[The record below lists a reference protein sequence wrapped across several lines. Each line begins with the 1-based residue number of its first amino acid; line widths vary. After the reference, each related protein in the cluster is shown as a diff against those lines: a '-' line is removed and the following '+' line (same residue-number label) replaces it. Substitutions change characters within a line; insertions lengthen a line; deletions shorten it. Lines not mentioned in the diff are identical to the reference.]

1 MSGSR
6 SAAAWETMGTELV
19 SPSAERLPVRSDY
32 GEQIVGFEVLC
43 SEDPIHG
50 FEGKLATAV
59 QEVGEMGLAKA
70 GLASQQRDAQRPP
83 LYPSEQLKA

>member
-1 MSGSR
+1 MERGGMGNDGHGVGVPISRETPGS
-6 SAAAWETMGTELV
+6 V
-19 SPSAERLPVRSDY
+19 DY

-70 GLASQQRDAQRPP
+70 GLASQQRDAERPP